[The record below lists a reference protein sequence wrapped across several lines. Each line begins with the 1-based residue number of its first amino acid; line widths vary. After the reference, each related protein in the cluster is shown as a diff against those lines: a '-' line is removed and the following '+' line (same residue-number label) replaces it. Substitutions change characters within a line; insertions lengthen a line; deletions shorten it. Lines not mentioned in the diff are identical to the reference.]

1 MTITNTIST
10 TFCQEYLA
18 SNPEVA
24 EQLIRVRKM
33 LETEFSLVDAGF
45 HQFNNSYT
53 IRWQLKV
60 TGTDE
65 KVGELVHYLYYSLS
79 EFSFKSY
86 LNDDGEELIST
97 GDRVRSKLASMATTR
112 TEKEDIMELVRKS

>member
-1 MTITNTIST
+1 MATTNTFST
-10 TFCQEYLA
+10 TFCQQYL
-18 SNPEVA
+18 SHNPEVA
-24 EQLIRVRKM
+24 EQLILIRKM

-45 HQFNNSYT
+45 QFNNSYT

-86 LNDDGEELIST
+86 LNDDGEEFIGT
-97 GDRVRSKLASMATTR
+97 GDRIRSKLALMATTR
-112 TEKEDIMELVRKS
+112 TKKDDRLKD